1 MGIFGKIGFFALIKK
16 IVSKVFSFIYLIIS
30 AFNLQYT
37 LFLAIL
43 GLILFLCG
51 VLTNNLAIAIV
62 FYVLLGL
69 SVIYAVVRTFRRIF
83 GVGKYKKSGVKI
95 IKQES
100 REEQSAEQEE
110 RAETFQQKVA
120 ESYVEETY
128 QTVEQSVIQPEKP
141 KYFRVK
147 QNPNYLMAE
156 YSDRYEL
163 FLVTESGLKKIKT
176 DYK

>member
-1 MGIFGKIGFFALIKK
+1 MGIFGKIGLFAIIKK

-51 VLTNNLAIAIV
+51 VLSNNLAIAIV

-69 SVIYAVVRTFRRIF
+69 SVFYALFKTFRKLF
-83 GVGKYKKSGVKI
+83 GIDKNKKNSVKI
-95 IKQES
+95 IKQQAQPQQIEQKDIKEEV
-100 REEQSAEQEE
+100 EEQ
-110 RAETFQQKVA
+110 V
-120 ESYVEETY
+120 Y
-128 QTVEQSVIQPEKP
+128 QSVQQQPVVTPVEIEPEKP
-141 KYFRVK
+141 KYYRVK

-156 YSDRYEL
+156 YSDKREL
-163 FLVTESGLKKIKT
+163 YLITPNGLKKIKT